1 MPVQEGSLDPDDKRG
16 YVVQIDVFA
25 IVLDF
30 WNVEHE
36 KYDDNLGTHS

>member
-1 MPVQEGSLDPDDKRG
+1 MPVQERLWILMIT
-16 YVVQIDVFA
+16 VAMLQIDVFA

-36 KYDDNLGTHS
+36 HYDDNLGRH